1 MEPSSPPDSLTSESE
16 NWEKCPEKVLHQSLG
31 EEGNDSPVT
40 SPSES
45 SFKDDTDSED
55 FVINQI
61 LRSINTSIVSESREH
76 HYSNNIGGNPPC
88 SNGWL
93 SGHGAAFPPEAH
105 NGLTRGNSAELHNGL
120 TRGNSA
126 ELAGM
131 AGMESVFYCDQGC
144 FVLDQARRGCGHTRM
159 TEKC

>member
-1 MEPSSPPDSLTSESE
+1 MEPSSPPGSLTSDLE

-31 EEGNDSPVT
+31 EEGNASSVT

-61 LRSINTSIVSESREH
+61 LRSINMNIVSESREH
-76 HYSNNIGGNPPC
+76 YSNGGNPPC
-88 SNGWL
+88 SNGWM
-93 SGHGAAFPPEAH
+93 SGHGAAFPPGDH
-105 NGLTRGNSAELHNGL
+105 NGLTG
-120 TRGNSA
+120 GNSA
-126 ELAGM
+126 ELAG
-131 AGMESVFYCDQGC
+131 AGTQSVFYCDQGC
-144 FVLDQARRGCGHTRM
+144 FVLDQASRGCGHTVRQ